1 MEHSLEKGGACPAGE
16 GTLQRVKGGAPEP
29 RPLASNAWDFLHPLG
44 VGSYQHGHRRQ
55 GGDCG
60 GLCGPFSTWVCVA
73 STSPEQAKQTE
84 CGSFPTLRGGGPL
97 PEGTYL
103 LPWEAW
109 SQATSVTCQTAKVSE
124 QTLSPDLTRC

>member
-1 MEHSLEKGGACPAGE
+1 MPGTSCIHWELVRTNVATVGGG
-16 GTLQRVKGGAPEP
+16 
-29 RPLASNAWDFLHPLG
+29 
-44 VGSYQHGHRRQ
+44 Y
-55 GGDCG
+55 CG

-109 SQATSVTCQTAKVSE
+109 SQATSVTCQMAEVSE